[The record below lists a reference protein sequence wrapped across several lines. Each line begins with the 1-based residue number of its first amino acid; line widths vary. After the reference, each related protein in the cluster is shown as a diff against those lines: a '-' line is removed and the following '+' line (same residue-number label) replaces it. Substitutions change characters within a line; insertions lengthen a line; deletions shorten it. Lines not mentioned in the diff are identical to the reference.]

1 MESDYGSDGFKQVKN
16 DFALPGSAIVR
27 INGKSG
33 PSVHSILKILS
44 A

>member
-16 DFALPGSAIVR
+16 DVALSGSEIVR